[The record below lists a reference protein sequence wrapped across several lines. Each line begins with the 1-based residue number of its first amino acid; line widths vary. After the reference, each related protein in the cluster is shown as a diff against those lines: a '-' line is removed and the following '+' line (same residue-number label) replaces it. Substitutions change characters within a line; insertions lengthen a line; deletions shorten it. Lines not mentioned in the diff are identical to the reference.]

1 MALNINSGILK
12 YYERLQNS
20 KQYRQKIVDSKRV
33 MIARSLFEFQGFQK
47 QKELQDMVHQKTTS
61 EY

>member
-1 MALNINSGILK
+1 MALNVNSGILK